1 MKPGARVSQ
10 LMNVAFDMCAWEV
23 LGALAN
29 GATLCIRGHA
39 KEDWRGVLRTVDV
52 VIATPS
58 ILSAY
63 HPADFPNVRHVATAG
78 EPCPQRIADEW
89 SRSANF
95 YDCCGP
101 TEVSALDEVMKE
113 LCSE

>member
-1 MKPGARVSQ
+1 MSQ

-29 GATLCIRGHA
+29 GSTLCLRGHG
-39 KEDWRGVLRTVDV
+39 KDHWRGVLRNVDV

-63 HPADFPNVRHVATAG
+63 RAADFPNIRHVATAG
-78 EPCPQRIADEW
+78 EPCPQRLADEW
-89 SRSANF
+89 SQSVSF

-101 TEVSALDEVMKE
+101 TEVSAPGEAMKDT
-113 LCSE
+113 CSE